1 MPPAELPTERPD
13 VVYLDPMF
21 PPRTKSSLVKKDM
34 QLLHRL
40 LHAGATPAPT
50 TTSNGVDGADG
61 AVRREDVEDGSGG
74 ASGGA
79 TGKEGGEG
87 EGEGGV
93 EGGVEGDSGEGDSG
107 EGDSGEGDGSALEK
121 ELAMLNRAREYALR
135 RTVVKRP
142 KNAPPL
148 GNAPPSHSV
157 EGSTN
162 RFDVYL
168 A

>member
-1 MPPAELPTERPD
+1 MT
-13 VVYLDPMF
+13 
-21 PPRTKSSLVKKDM
+21 SSEPLFAAHAQALLEA
-34 QLLHRL
+34 QLEE
-40 LHAGATPAPT
+40 AT
-50 TTSNGVDGADG
+50 
-61 AVRREDVEDGSGG
+61 
-74 ASGGA
+74 
-79 TGKEGGEG
+79 
-87 EGEGGV
+87 EGGV
-93 EGGVEGDSGEGDSG
+93 EGGVEGDSG